1 MSIWQFS
8 LINGQYPKNGCQGDK
23 IQPKYPQ
30 LQLQKTSFTAAVAI
44 LPLLVL
50 LSHEKTLQTTL
61 FPAKSSENYSD
72 DDYDDNDNGFGENP
86 TNDLLLSTKCV
97 RRGVMMREEK
107 IMKKQI
113 CSPLVSTIL

>member
-23 IQPKYPQ
+23 IQPK

-44 LPLLVL
+44 LPLLL
-50 LSHEKTLQTTL
+50 LLPHEKTLQTTF

-72 DDYDDNDNGFGENP
+72 DDCDDYDDYDNGENP

-97 RRGVMMREEK
+97 RRGNDEEK
-107 IMKKQI
+107 ANI
-113 CSPLVSTIL
+113 CSPLVSKIL

>member
-23 IQPKYPQ
+23 IQPK

-44 LPLLVL
+44 LPLLL
-50 LSHEKTLQTTL
+50 MPHEKTLQTTF

-72 DDYDDNDNGFGENP
+72 DDCDDYDDYDNGENP

-97 RRGVMMREEK
+97 RRGNDEEK
-107 IMKKQI
+107 ANI
-113 CSPLVSTIL
+113 CSPLVSKIL

>member
-23 IQPKYPQ
+23 IQPK

-44 LPLLVL
+44 LPLLL
-50 LSHEKTLQTTL
+50 MPHEKTLQTTF

-72 DDYDDNDNGFGENP
+72 DDYVDYDNGFGENP
-86 TNDLLLSTKCV
+86 ANDLLLSTECV
-97 RRGVMMREEK
+97 TMG
-107 IMKKQI
+107 
-113 CSPLVSTIL
+113 